1 MVKRI
6 IAICMVVFLITIPA
20 MAQET
25 VTIWEEQKQGVVTG
39 VNATHSKTP
48 EEEGELL
55 APLMQGTV
63 CTVIGETENFIAW

>member
-48 EEEGELL
+48 EEEGELQL
-55 APLMQGTV
+55 APPDAGNGMHS
-63 CTVIGETENFIAW
+63 NW